1 MKLFLGVS
9 FLLSII
15 FTYESHAEM
24 LCSSTEYDRGYK
36 KNLPIL
42 DEEEAIQTN
51 NALIDGGIVICNVS
65 LDYKKTKNNKRMRI
79 ETGTYEGVKYRI
91 YFADGSGTIQGMPT
105 NTLDYVGD
113 QYGSNWSTQCQ
124 FDEIDDTHWCSLN
137 KEDLQIG
144 IWKDGTPFVS
154 VGHSHY
160 PNSNIAIRVDKSKPV
175 TASEKNGFTK
185 DQSAKIIQQM
195 KVGSTIVTRYQKW
208 PYQTNI
214 DTSMQLFGFQQAW
227 TILQKIHESAKVEK

>member
-1 MKLFLGVS
+1 MKWFIGVS
-9 FLLSII
+9 FAFSIV
-15 FTYESHAEM
+15 FTHTSHAEI
-24 LCSSTEYDRGYK
+24 LCPSTEYDRGYK
-36 KNLPIL
+36 KNLPTI

-51 NALIDGGIVICNVS
+51 SALINGGNITCNVS
-65 LDYKKTKNNKRMRI
+65 FDYEKLKNNKRMRI
-79 ETGTYEGVKYRI
+79 ETGTYEGDKYRI
-91 YFADGSGTIQGMPT
+91 YFSDGSGTIQGLPT

-113 QYGSNWSTQCQ
+113 KYGTNWSTQCR
-124 FDEIDDTHWCSLN
+124 FDEMDDTHWCSLN
-137 KEDLQIG
+137 REDLQIG
-144 IWKDGTPFVS
+144 ILKDGTPFVS
-154 VGHSHY
+154 VGGSHY
-160 PNSNIAIRVDKSKPV
+160 PNSNIAVRVDKNKPV

-227 TILQKIHESAKVEK
+227 AILQKIHESAKAEK